1 MQVSELQ
8 EINKLTK
15 EAERLRAM
23 VDTASIAVSD
33 VEDCGT
39 EDDIRAAKGAAVHR
53 GCSSLSSPSCAI
65 PSLSVSKL
73 QTSPC
78 KSYLLSATVPHS
90 CLAQTHAQIVIRKKV
105 HFPLVLFSAPHLDP
119 DTDCSVLSCSCSK
132 WDSFKN
138 SKGLWLVYSQ
148 TTATCRQ
155 CAGCK
160 CDQCRKFYTLSGIC

>member
-65 PSLSVSKL
+65 PSLSLSKL
-73 QTSPC
+73 QTSLS
-78 KSYLLSATVPHS
+78 KSYLLSATVTLS

-105 HFPLVLFSAPHLDP
+105 HFPLVLFSAPRLDP
-119 DTDCSVLSCSCSK
+119 DTDCSVLSC
-132 WDSFKN
+132 
-138 SKGLWLVYSQ
+138 
-148 TTATCRQ
+148 
-155 CAGCK
+155 
-160 CDQCRKFYTLSGIC
+160 